1 MYGINGK
8 CINIQTTKNMTPQK
22 IEEDIASAFN
32 KTDLKHP
39 QKTRYEMF

>member
-1 MYGINGK
+1 
-8 CINIQTTKNMTPQK
+8 MTPQK